1 MNEKQ
6 VRWDECAA
14 STAVA
19 TLPFPSSSCK
29 PVAAVGTGMGPG
41 ITCDEPVMPA
51 PADASGPAAGDT
63 IALRPQGDDNLSS
76 PHAGAAMRVISTE
89 GYVIGI
95 PDPWPV
101 TLRPRT
107 PGDASDDQC

>member
-6 VRWDECAA
+6 VRWDKCAA

-29 PVAAVGTGMGPG
+29 PAFAASTGMEPG

-51 PADASGPAAGDT
+51 PVDASGPAAGDT
-63 IALRPQGDDNLSS
+63 IALRPQGNDNLSS
-76 PHAGAAMRVISTE
+76 PRAGAAMRVISTE
-89 GYVIGI
+89 GYVIEI

-107 PGDASDDQC
+107 PGVVSDDQS